1 MLYIIA
7 SIIILGFVSAWLDK
21 RYKRK
26 LKQKI
31 ESGEIQNR
39 NLRKQ
44 MIPNVAE
51 CTKFAKKKVYLL
63 Q

>member
-26 LKQKI
+26 LKTK
-31 ESGEIQNR
+31 NR
-39 NLRKQ
+39 IGRNSKTA
-44 MIPNVAE
+44 I
-51 CTKFAKKKVYLL
+51 FANK
-63 Q
+63 

>member
-31 ESGEIQNR
+31 ESGEIPKPQSSH
-39 NLRKQ
+39 
-44 MIPNVAE
+44 VAE

>member
-31 ESGEIQNR
+31 ESGEI
-39 NLRKQ
+39 
-44 MIPNVAE
+44 PNVAE